1 MKAEAAVRK
10 ADQRGIG
17 LRDYEATLAW
27 PVLFVIFSREFI
39 SVRLVLAL
47 VCASLFA
54 SLSTSTAAGGTYQKT
69 KDGKT
74 LVWNQNP
81 KPGDAATWS
90 GDRDGDGYA
99 AGFGT
104 LTWHTVNGRA
114 DSSEIVYGSFFGN
127 MIRGKLDGPV
137 NGHSRGVTN
146 HALFNDGKR
155 TTRWAAG
162 PVSSWR
168 TFRGNEENQ
177 SNQVIVAKVEQTN
190 RGDFN
195 PPPPTFERNA
205 AERPV
210 PDYNSVHVAPEP
222 ARRDIP
228 AEGPDRADT
237 QPSTQAPS
245 VDPAAAKPKLEMD
258 DSLRSLVAPPPSLV
272 DPAAPAGNASGSD
285 PGGARLS
292 KEEVT
297 AIADAAARKKG
308 YELKQYHRSEPQFD
322 QIDSTW
328 AAVYEPAPAQ
338 TGKRFTVAIDDRSKR
353 TAIVGAR

>member
-27 PVLFVIFSREFI
+27 PGLFVIFSREFI

-137 NGHSRGVTN
+137 NGHSRGVT
-146 HALFNDGKR
+146 
-155 TTRWAAG
+155 
-162 PVSSWR
+162 
-168 TFRGNEENQ
+168 
-177 SNQVIVAKVEQTN
+177 
-190 RGDFN
+190 
-195 PPPPTFERNA
+195 
-205 AERPV
+205 
-210 PDYNSVHVAPEP
+210 
-222 ARRDIP
+222 
-228 AEGPDRADT
+228 
-237 QPSTQAPS
+237 
-245 VDPAAAKPKLEMD
+245 
-258 DSLRSLVAPPPSLV
+258 
-272 DPAAPAGNASGSD
+272 
-285 PGGARLS
+285 
-292 KEEVT
+292 
-297 AIADAAARKKG
+297 
-308 YELKQYHRSEPQFD
+308 
-322 QIDSTW
+322 
-328 AAVYEPAPAQ
+328 
-338 TGKRFTVAIDDRSKR
+338 
-353 TAIVGAR
+353 